1 MAIYL
6 KYTGGEATMIASPS
20 PVIQRRTGIGS
31 DSGETAEPMIRVVDW
46 SRSGQTEAWQD
57 AERAD
62 ELPPDIAISIP
73 FEVMDQMAAMV
84 AACRGDS
91 HFMQEATNV
100 KAAREMK
107 TEGKA

>member
-6 KYTGGEATMIASPS
+6 KYPGGEATMIASPS
-20 PVIQRRTGIGS
+20 PVIQRRTSIDS
-31 DSGETAEPMIRVVDW
+31 ESGETAEPMICIVDW
-46 SRSGQTEAWQD
+46 SGWEQTADWED

-73 FEVMDQMAAMV
+73 FEVVDEMAAIV
-84 AACRGDS
+84 AACREDL
-91 HFMQEATNV
+91 HFMKEAMNA
-100 KAAREMK
+100 KAGREMK